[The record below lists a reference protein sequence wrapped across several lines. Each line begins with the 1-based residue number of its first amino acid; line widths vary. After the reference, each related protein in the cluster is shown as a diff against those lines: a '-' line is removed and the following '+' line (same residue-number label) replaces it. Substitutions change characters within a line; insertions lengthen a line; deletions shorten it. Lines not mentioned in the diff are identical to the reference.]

1 MKALFYEGNQTF
13 SLRDTEMPALQ
24 PDEVRLRMAFVGVCG
39 TDIHV
44 YHGKMDARVKSPQII
59 GHEVSGEIV
68 EIGSDVT
75 GWEVGEKV
83 TVRPLHPGIQV
94 ASDNGFRH
102 IGKNL
107 RFIGIDTPGGMQQ
120 YWNVPAFTLHRLPDN
135 LTLQLGALIEPLA
148 VACHDVRLAELK
160 ENEIA
165 VVLGGGPIGVLIA
178 MVARSKGAR
187 VLISEVNEH
196 RLSFVRSLG
205 FETVNP
211 AQSDLTNAVEIFSG
225 EAMAD
230 VVFEVSGSQAAVTSM
245 TQLCKVRGRIVIVA
259 IHSEVRSVDLFQF
272 FWRELRLIGARVYE
286 PADFDDA
293 ISLAASGS
301 LPLEKLITEV
311 APLSQALKVFQT
323 IDQNPAGMKYILD
336 CQSV

>member
-1 MKALFYEGNQTF
+1 
-13 SLRDTEMPALQ
+13 
-24 PDEVRLRMAFVGVCG
+24 
-39 TDIHV
+39 
-44 YHGKMDARVKSPQII
+44 
-59 GHEVSGEIV
+59 
-68 EIGSDVT
+68 
-75 GWEVGEKV
+75 
-83 TVRPLHPGIQV
+83 
-94 ASDNGFRH
+94 
-102 IGKNL
+102 
-107 RFIGIDTPGGMQQ
+107 MQQ

-187 VLISEVNEH
+187 VLISEVNAH
-196 RLSFVRSLG
+196 RLNFIRSLG

-230 VVFEVSGSQAAVTSM
+230 VVFEVSGSQAAVKSM
-245 TQLCKVRGRIVIVA
+245 TQLCKVRGRIVMVA

-286 PADFDDA
+286 PADFDEA
-293 ISLAASGS
+293 IALAASGS
-301 LPLEKLITEV
+301 LPLEKLITAV